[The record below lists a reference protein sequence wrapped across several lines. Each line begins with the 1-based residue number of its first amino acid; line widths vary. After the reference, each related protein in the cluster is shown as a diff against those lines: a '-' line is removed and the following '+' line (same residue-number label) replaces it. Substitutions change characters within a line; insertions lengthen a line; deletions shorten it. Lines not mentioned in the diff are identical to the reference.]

1 MAEEAEEKRLPA
13 SDKKLRDAKRKG
25 QVSQSRDFVSGFGLC
40 AVLAY
45 VYLVWPT
52 ASAHFSELV
61 DTITDYNVPFS
72 EILQRSGRH
81 AFFLL
86 MYITVPM
93 VAIVV
98 AVTLVF
104 GMLATFGPVFSFET
118 IKPQFDHINPAKGL
132 QKIMSLRN
140 VVEFVKGLV
149 KLIFLSTL
157 FVVILVQWLQ
167 PLFDAPGC
175 GMSCM
180 TPMLWGVM
188 VPVGVSAALAFLAIG
203 VFDVPL
209 QRWLFLRDM
218 RMTTTEYKREHK
230 DMEGDPLIRQE
241 QRRQRREAVQQPA
254 RLGVQ
259 NAVIVFAG
267 DELAVGLRYIKG
279 ETPVPTIVAKGQG
292 RAALDMIA
300 QSRSAGIPIVQDTAL
315 AQDLFE
321 KTNIGNYVGQNL
333 FSPIVRHLVRHGLT

>member
-1 MAEEAEEKRLPA
+1 MADEAEEKRLPA

-45 VYLVWPT
+45 IYLVWPA

-72 EILQRSGRH
+72 EILPRGSRH

-104 GMLATFGPVFSFET
+104 GMLATLGPVLSFET

-149 KLIFLSTL
+149 KLVFLSAL
-157 FVVILVQWLQ
+157 FVVILAQWLQ

-180 TPMLWGVM
+180 TPMLWGVL

-203 VFDVPL
+203 ILDMPL

-218 RMTTTEYKREHK
+218 RMTTTEYKREQK

-259 NAVIVFAG
+259 NAVMVFAG

-292 RAALDMIA
+292 RTASDMIA
-300 QSRSAGIPIVQDTAL
+300 QSQAAGIPIVRDAAL
-315 AQDLFE
+315 TRDLFE
-321 KTNIGNYVGQNL
+321 KTNTGNYIGQSM
-333 FSPIVRHLVRHGLT
+333 FSPVVRHLVRHGLT

>member
-1 MAEEAEEKRLPA
+1 MADEAEEKRLPA

-25 QVSQSRDFVSGFGLC
+25 QASQSRDFVSGFGLC
-40 AVLAY
+40 AALAY
-45 VYLVWPT
+45 VYLVWPG

-61 DTITDYNVPFS
+61 ETITDYNVPFA
-72 EILQRSGRH
+72 EILPRSARH

-93 VAIVV
+93 VAIVI
-98 AVTLVF
+98 AVTLLF
-104 GMLATFGPVFSFET
+104 GMLSTLGPVFSFEA

-149 KLIFLSTL
+149 KLVFLTAL

-175 GMSCM
+175 GIGCM
-180 TPMLWGVM
+180 APMLWGVL

-203 VFDVPL
+203 ILDMPL

-241 QRRQRREAVQQPA
+241 QRRQRREAVQLPA

-259 NAVIVFAG
+259 GAVVVFTG
-267 DELAVGLRYIKG
+267 DELAVGLRYIRD
-279 ETPVPTIVAKGQG
+279 ETPVPVVVAKGQG

-300 QSRSAGIPIVQDTAL
+300 QSRAASIHIVQDASL
-315 AQDLFE
+315 AQDLFQ
-321 KTNIGNYVGQNL
+321 KTSTGSYIGQNM
-333 FSPIVRHLVRHGLT
+333 FSPVVRHLVRLGLT

>member
-40 AVLAY
+40 AALAY
-45 VYLVWPT
+45 IYIVWPT
-52 ASAHFSELV
+52 ALGHFSELV
-61 DTITDYNVPFS
+61 DTITDYSVPFG
-72 EILQRSGRH
+72 EILLRSSRH

-86 MYITVPM
+86 MFVTVPL
-93 VAIVV
+93 VV
-98 AVTLVF
+98 VVVVTTLVF

-140 VVEFVKGLV
+140 VVEFVKGLA
-149 KLIFLSTL
+149 KLVFLSAL

-167 PLFDAPGC
+167 PLFDAPAC

-180 TPMLWGVM
+180 TPMLWELM
-188 VPVGVSAALAFLAIG
+188 VPVGASAALAFLAVGIL
-203 VFDVPL
+203 DVPL

-292 RAALDMIA
+292 RTALEMIA
-300 QSRSAGIPIVQDTAL
+300 QSQASGIPVVQDAVL

-321 KTNIGNYVGQNL
+321 KTNIGNYISQNM